1 MSRKRRIGVF
11 GGMFDPI
18 HNGHLAVAK
27 VAQRELNLDRV
38 IFFPTG
44 NPVHKKKQKI
54 APFNIRYLMV
64 KKAIEPYESFEVSKK
79 DNIPDTPSYTEL
91 LLKRIMKKDS
101 LYFLLIGGDTLAQL
115 TSWHNY
121 KWILNNVKIAVIPRG
136 KYNKLKNSFKTT
148 ADISILKSSLVDVSS
163 TQIREDFETHCR
175 QLPVAI
181 REIAEG
187 VYQKSA

>member
-1 MSRKRRIGVF
+1 
-11 GGMFDPI
+11 
-18 HNGHLAVAK
+18 
-27 VAQRELNLDRV
+27 
-38 IFFPTG
+38 
-44 NPVHKKKQKI
+44 
-54 APFNIRYLMV
+54 MV
-64 KKAIEPYESFEVSKK
+64 KKAIDPYESFEVSKK
-79 DNIPDTPSYTEL
+79 DNIPGTPSYTEL
-91 LLKRIMKKDS
+91 LLKRIMKKES

-163 TQIREDFETHCR
+163 TQIREDFETNCR